1 MAVIDMFFVIQD
13 GDGDKST
20 ISIPFPSTISL
31 ANVANLVAGVGAL
44 INPLINGGL
53 VEAGIRLVVDL
64 SGTWG
69 PTSALLADIQEQAQF
84 LFRVVGGYPKLL
96 NLPTF
101 IETLFTN
108 GGADKTVDLA
118 DTDVAAFVDF
128 MESGIT
134 LSSVTYQPSD
144 YRGADILSTESA
156 VQHWGRNRK

>member
-1 MAVIDMFFVIQD
+1 MAAIFLFYTIQD

-20 ISIPFPSTISL
+20 IEIPFPTSIATTNLSG
-31 ANVANLVAGVGAL
+31 LVAAVGAL

-53 VEAGIRLVVDL
+53 VAAGARLEFDL

-69 PTSALLADIQEQAQF
+69 PTAALLSDVQEQAQF
-84 LFRVVGGYPKLL
+84 LFRTVGNYPKLL

-101 IETLFTN
+101 IETLFTG

-118 DTDVAAFVDF
+118 DTDVAAFVDM

-134 LSSVTYQPSD
+134 VSSVAYSPSD
-144 YRGADILSTESA
+144 YRGADIVSTESA
-156 VQHWGRNRK
+156 VQHWGRNRR